1 MFISPIWYFFIDH
14 KKNFRNKN
22 MEKHTSEYFLWNGF
36 YHYYCASVVLVN
48 NIGKG
53 RQKSDLSGFHR
64 RDRTIYY

>member
-1 MFISPIWYFFIDH
+1 
-14 KKNFRNKN
+14 

-48 NIGKG
+48 NTGKG
-53 RQKSDLSGFHR
+53 RQKGDLSGFHR